1 VASLDFATC
10 SSLEEGNLPAD
21 TELGSQYLFGSSLR
35 SYPLPFRRLA
45 RGTFAPSLDAGAAM
59 EENYPFAITGINLTN
74 LLFEILGWGM
84 VRLLCVL

>member
-1 VASLDFATC
+1 MTAKVLLTYPASLF
-10 SSLEEGNLPAD
+10 
-21 TELGSQYLFGSSLR
+21 F

-84 VRLLCVL
+84 VCLS